1 MSSNYKLGFIR
12 SAPRTAAQATAAH
25 ATTAAQAQAT
35 AAQARAAP
43 TPFASRSVTKLNR
56 FSVNRLIHVK
66 NSGGCRSCGS

>member
-12 SAPRTAAQATAAH
+12 SAPRTAPQ

-35 AAQARAAP
+35 AAQARAVP
-43 TPFASRSVTKLNR
+43 TPFASRTQGSVTKSNR